1 MRYNPPAE
9 RDLFQPIIWD
19 APANKNLDGPG
30 NEAIHSLRK
39 RYTLNNDKKGW
50 TAQTMRR
57 LAHRNK
63 EYIVQLVRRY
73 KTANGN
79 RDPVLMVHVKII

>member
-1 MRYNPPAE
+1 MVQAMR
-9 RDLFQPIIWD
+9 
-19 APANKNLDGPG
+19 
-30 NEAIHSLRK
+30 AIHPPPPPRGRK
-39 RYTLNNDKKGW
+39 RYTLTNDEKVW
-50 TAQTMRR
+50 TVQTMRR

-79 RDPVLMVHVKII
+79 RDPVLMHGPYKEHIGTGIVKLMWR